1 MIKKTKFY
9 YELVKAKSDDVS
21 LIKVIDKIMPI
32 IEKNSF
38 DSYGN
43 YDEDLKSFLIS
54 FCIEIVKKDG
64 FAEKLLKN

>member
-9 YELVKAKSDDVS
+9 YELVNAKNDNVS

-38 DSYGN
+38 NNYGR
-43 YDEDLKSFLIS
+43 YDEDLKSFLILH
-54 FCIEIVKKDG
+54 CIEIIKTEG
-64 FAEKLLKN
+64 FAEKLLKK